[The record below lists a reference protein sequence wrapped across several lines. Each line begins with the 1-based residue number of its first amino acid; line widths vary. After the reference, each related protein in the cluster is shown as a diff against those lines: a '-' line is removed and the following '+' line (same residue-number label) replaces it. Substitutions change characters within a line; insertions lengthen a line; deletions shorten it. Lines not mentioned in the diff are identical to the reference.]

1 MFFEINDPRYEWLPF
16 LITTIGS
23 QEEQP
28 ALDRPG
34 GLRFH
39 QFLFVTHGE
48 GSFRVD
54 GQSFC
59 LSAGQAL
66 FTRKDIPLFYAPSR
80 RNFATAWLTFRGSGA
95 EELLRYFQI
104 PSYKVFAIGERA
116 IGSLKQFEQSAQQKT
131 VLSRSADGYSMVLNL
146 LEQLSM
152 PASAWSRKVR
162 KVNNYLEAHFNQ
174 NVSLDELAEFI
185 GTDRYSLCRQYRQLT
200 GVTVMNAL
208 RTLRVAKAKE
218 MLLSDYLSVNQIAR
232 SCGFESPSYFVQVF
246 KRVVG
251 MTPGEYRIFSRQ
263 G

>member
-34 GLRFH
+34 GLRFY

-80 RNFATAWLTFRGSGA
+80 RNFGTAWLTFRGSGA

-104 PSYKVFAIGERA
+104 PSYKVFAIGERV

>member
-1 MFFEINDPRYEWLPF
+1 MFFEINDQRYEWLPF

-34 GLRFH
+34 GLRFY

-80 RNFATAWLTFRGSGA
+80 RNFGTAWLTFRGSGA

-104 PSYKVFAIGERA
+104 PSYKVFAIGERV

>member
-59 LSAGQAL
+59 LFAGQAL
-66 FTRKDIPLFYAPSR
+66 FTRKGIPLFYAPSR
-80 RNFATAWLTFRGSGA
+80 RNFGTAWLTFRGSGA

-104 PSYKVFAIGERA
+104 PSYKVFAIGERV

-152 PASAWSRKVR
+152 LASAWSRKVR

>member
-1 MFFEINDPRYEWLPF
+1 MFFEINDQRYEWLPF

-34 GLRFH
+34 GLRFY

-59 LSAGQAL
+59 LSAGRAL

-80 RNFATAWLTFRGSGA
+80 RNFGTAWLTFRGSGA

-104 PSYKVFAIGERA
+104 PSYKVFAIGERV

-232 SCGFESPSYFVQVF
+232 NCGFESPSYFVQVF